1 LKTGEWIKAGRTR
14 IGYSRE
20 RLAEALDCSVRAI
33 KDWEANEREP
43 SARFLVSLVP
53 LIGMPSD
60 LEYKRLK
67 VGVRG
72 IPGTDRT
79 LALMEFNNSKPRR
92 EAEA

>member
-1 LKTGEWIKAGRTR
+1 M
-14 IGYSRE
+14 GYSRE

-33 KDWEANEREP
+33 KDWETDEREP

-72 IPGTDRT
+72 IPGADKT
-79 LALMEFNNSKPRR
+79 LALMEYDNSKSLRG
-92 EAEA
+92 AEV